1 MDASAPL
8 NRNTVTSSPGLEMP
22 LASAAT
28 SASRIAVSA
37 RPKRL
42 AAMVI
47 VIQGQIAARPKQKE
61 ENPHWESNG
70 GGNIGPAT
78 PTPPPVTL
86 CQASA
91 ICVTIV
97 AKPSVVIAK

>member
-1 MDASAPL
+1 MISSA
-8 NRNTVTSSPGLEMP
+8 GLEMP
-22 LASAAT
+22 QASAAT

-42 AAMVI
+42 LRDVDRHPGADRRDGEAEI
-47 VIQGQIAARPKQKE
+47 VEAPLGIERRRE
-61 ENPHWESNG
+61 DC
-70 GGNIGPAT
+70 GPGT
-78 PTPPPVTL
+78 PMPPPVTL

-91 ICVTIV
+91 ICVTMV

>member
-1 MDASAPL
+1 MISSA
-8 NRNTVTSSPGLEMP
+8 GLEMP

-42 AAMVI
+42 PPMLI
-47 VIQGQIAARPKQKE
+47 VIQVQTAAMAEAEIVEAPLAYRTAPE
-61 ENPHWESNG
+61 DC
-70 GGNIGPAT
+70 GPGT
-78 PTPPPVTL
+78 PMPPPVTL

-91 ICVTIV
+91 ICVTMV

>member
-1 MDASAPL
+1 MISSA
-8 NRNTVTSSPGLEMP
+8 GLEMP
-22 LASAAT
+22 QASAAT

-42 AAMVI
+42 LPRLI
-47 VIQGQIAARPKQKE
+47 VIQVQTAAMAKQKSSK
-61 ENPHWESNG
+61 PHCVSNG
-70 GGNIGPAT
+70 AGNCGPGT
-78 PTPPPVTL
+78 PMPPPVTL